1 MASKEQDGEAE
12 AMRQCEDY
20 VERHNIQSILKECI
34 FQLCISKPADPYKFL
49 REYFEKLEK
58 VGIVGC

>member
-49 REYFEKLEK
+49 R
-58 VGIVGC
+58 